1 MVRQDF
7 VWIIALV
14 GMALVALGFIYI
26 IIQAGKPP
34 KAAADQKSERAF
46 VLRRWLFGALLM
58 LFVGVSYATLWQFPI
73 PPQNTDL
80 GIDQVVDVSA
90 RQWAWQIEPTSVRT
104 GSPVEFR
111 VTSQDVNHSFALYG
125 PDGRIV
131 TQTQAMPGFTNK
143 VVYTFAEPGVYRVL
157 CLEYCGV
164 AHAGMATQI
173 TVIAAEE
180 K

>member
-1 MVRQDF
+1 MVRQDV

-14 GMALVALGFIYI
+14 GMAVVALGFVYVIM
-26 IIQAGKPP
+26 QAGRP
-34 KAAADQKSERAF
+34 AENGAGQKGERALA
-46 VLRRWLFGALLM
+46 LRRWLFGALLM

-90 RQWAWQIEPTSVRT
+90 RQWVWQIEPSSVQA

-143 VVYTFAEPGVYRVL
+143 LVHTFTEPGVYRVL

-164 AHAGMATQI
+164 AHAAMATQL
-173 TVIAAEE
+173 TVVAAGEE
-180 K
+180 